1 MRKLH
6 HQNQK
11 RTCIFE
17 GEKKRSAIIRR
28 GDEGGG
34 GGRWKLQGPWLEG
47 RKTMVLEVAA
57 YPVVA
62 RRSERGGGLVHL
74 QAEQVRSSET
84 KFEI

>member
-1 MRKLH
+1 MKG
-6 HQNQK
+6 K
-11 RTCIFE
+11 
-17 GEKKRSAIIRR
+17 KKRSAIIRR
-28 GDEGGG
+28 GDEGGGGG

-47 RKTMVLEVAA
+47 RKTTVVEVAA
-57 YPVVA
+57 CPVVA